1 MTMSQLV
8 SETLENFKVIIN
20 QRWYGIELNCHPNP
34 EIADWCYDNFGHMYG
49 HFDPRQ
55 FRMNE
60 RWFCEKTFS
69 MRIFIKEETDLSM
82 FTLRFSD
89 KIVDVYQLEQ
99 EY

>member
-1 MTMSQLV
+1 
-8 SETLENFKVIIN
+8 
-20 QRWYGIELNCHPNP
+20 
-34 EIADWCYDNFGHMYG
+34 MYG

-69 MRIFIKEETDLSM
+69 MRIFIKEETDVSM